1 MYVFSPSEGMWRRL
15 SVPVFGR
22 KWANIRTAMLR
33 RIVNFELNTY
43 QRGNARLHEE
53 LNGSAADFSQRSER
67 GGMRKLAVEQDILDL
82 LRSADGVTTHD
93 VAERLAISISTASK
107 YLEALKREGRVA
119 YTPVG
124 PAKVWRLPETMPAL
138 QDFDHLKRNLTLSG
152 NGAVL
157 LFEERAAIAPVEG
170 LRALHRELE
179 RADPAVARRA
189 LYAMGHAMGR
199 HVARVAAGRTK
210 AVGAEL
216 LRASLGYLSLKGW
229 GKHSI
234 TAFDPARP
242 RLAVRSF
249 ATLLAKGAG
258 QKAPADHVVAGALAG
273 VFSAVTGVNGVGKET
288 RCRAAGGPYCE
299 FVVEPG

>member
-1 MYVFSPSEGMWRRL
+1 MAVVAIRRMATARMRNFFLPTEFTGTACLLPAVGAGPYKDWMFFAFLEEWYRGFKFRKLSKNRQVLALPGRGMGVRRGPGV
-15 SVPVFGR
+15 S
-22 KWANIRTAMLR
+22 K
-33 RIVNFELNTY
+33 

-124 PAKVWRLPETMPAL
+124 PAKVWRLPEAMPAL
-138 QDFDHLKRNLTLSG
+138 QDFDHLKRNLTLSS
-152 NGAVL
+152 NGAVR
-157 LFEERAAIAPVEG
+157 LFEERAAIAPAEG

-189 LYAMGHAMGR
+189 LYALGHAMGR
-199 HVARVAAGRTK
+199 HVAGAAAGRTK
-210 AVGAEL
+210 A
-216 LRASLGYLSLKGW
+216 
-229 GKHSI
+229 
-234 TAFDPARP
+234 
-242 RLAVRSF
+242 
-249 ATLLAKGAG
+249 
-258 QKAPADHVVAGALAG
+258 
-273 VFSAVTGVNGVGKET
+273 
-288 RCRAAGGPYCE
+288 
-299 FVVEPG
+299 

>member
-1 MYVFSPSEGMWRRL
+1 
-15 SVPVFGR
+15 
-22 KWANIRTAMLR
+22 
-33 RIVNFELNTY
+33 
-43 QRGNARLHEE
+43 
-53 LNGSAADFSQRSER
+53 
-67 GGMRKLAVEQDILDL
+67 MRKLAVEQDILDL

-124 PAKVWRLPETMPAL
+124 PAKVWRLPEAMPAL
-138 QDFDHLKRNLTLSG
+138 QDFDHLKRNLTLSS
-152 NGAVL
+152 NGAVR
-157 LFEERAAIAPVEG
+157 LFEERAAIAPAEG

-179 RADPAVARRA
+179 RVDPEAARRA

-199 HVARVAAGRTK
+199 HVAGVAAGRTK

-234 TAFDPARP
+234 TAFDPSRP
-242 RLAVRSF
+242 
-249 ATLLAKGAG
+249 
-258 QKAPADHVVAGALAG
+258 
-273 VFSAVTGVNGVGKET
+273 
-288 RCRAAGGPYCE
+288 
-299 FVVEPG
+299 